1 MKNVIIYNQ
10 LQTKH
15 HGASR
20 WNNEELFKYLRA
32 QIDNSLRLGW
42 SREDIILGTNFEF
55 EYNGVSSYLLANICE
70 WSGFNNF
77 WYGALE
83 LVQRGIVTEE
93 FWLHDHDSWQIS
105 EMEFPFFLGDVAGVE
120 YAGTNEWN
128 CGSIYFNQDCL
139 STLNYIVDTLEYNK
153 ESEVSSDEVVI
164 GFLRRHSPIAPQ
176 MKSINQ
182 RWNVGLTHAQ
192 LRYQSA
198 LKPVI
203 VLSFKPDQENI
214 FTILEEK
221 GLSELV
227 QPEFLNILNKHF
239 SDESN

>member
-1 MKNVIIYNQ
+1 MC
-10 LQTKH
+10 
-15 HGASR
+15 
-20 WNNEELFKYLRA
+20 
-32 QIDNSLRLGW
+32 
-42 SREDIILGTNFEF
+42 
-55 EYNGVSSYLLANICE
+55 SSDLE

-83 LVQRGIVTEE
+83 LVQKGIVTEE

-105 EMEFPFFLGDVAGVE
+105 EMEFPSFNGDVAGVE
-120 YAGTNEWN
+120 YVGTSEWN

-139 STLNYIVDTLEYNK
+139 TSLQYIVDTLEYNK

-164 GFLRRHSPIAPQ
+164 GFLRRYSPIASK
-176 MKSINQ
+176 MISINQ

-198 LKPVI
+198 IKPAI

-227 QPEFLNILNKHF
+227 QPEFFNILNKHF
-239 SDESN
+239 SNESN

>member
-42 SREDIILGTNFEF
+42 NREDIILGINFEF
-55 EYNGVSSYLLANICE
+55 EHNGVSSHLLTNICE

-83 LVQRGIVTEE
+83 LVERGIVTEE
-93 FWLHDHDSWQIS
+93 FWLHDHDSWQVS
-105 EMEFPFFLGDVAGVE
+105 KMEFPTFNGDIAGVE
-120 YAGTNEWN
+120 YVGTPEWN
-128 CGSIYFNQDCL
+128 CGSIYFSKDCL
-139 STLNYIVDTLEYNK
+139 TVLKYIVDTLEYNK
-153 ESEVSSDEVVI
+153 ESEVSSDEVII
-164 GFLRRHSPIAPQ
+164 GYLRRHSPIATQ
-176 MKSINQ
+176 MSSINQ

-192 LRYQSA
+192 LRHSSA
-198 LKPVI
+198 IKPVI
-203 VLSFKPDQENI
+203 VLSFKPDQKDIYN
-214 FTILEEK
+214 TLKEK
-221 GLSELV
+221 GLEELLDE
-227 QPEFLNILNKHF
+227 EFLRILNTYF
-239 SDESN
+239 I